1 MKTKYRLMKLA
12 VVLLCGAALLAPGE
26 ISWGDGEFYV
36 VGGGSPWKRNGVNI
50 YYKAGSVGIGT
61 DSPGGSPLS
70 VYGTG
75 NFAIYSTNS
84 ASGGTAVE
92 GLHTASSGD
101 GHGVHGESIST
112 DNANA
117 CGVYGYARGFGSG
130 VKGSTDSLNSKGVY
144 GENSAAGGI
153 GIVGKNTATYGSG
166 TGVWGSTDSTQ
177 IGAVGVVGLASG
189 GGTGVQGFSNNG
201 YGVIGYSNTGYAVY
215 AFGNIGATGN
225 KTAIVPTSQGN
236 RKLYSQ
242 ESPEVWFEDM
252 GEGQLEGGKAHIDL
266 DPLFL
271 ETVTINDQHPMKV
284 FIQLNDD
291 CNGVYVQ
298 RGNNAFEVKEL
309 RHGTSSAHFTYRIM
323 AKRKG
328 YETARLE
335 AAPDPV
341 KVADLKTPPVAKA
354 PPALAAFQH

>member
-1 MKTKYRLMKLA
+1 MKKL
-12 VVLLCGAALLAPGE
+12 VKLTLLLLCGVVVLGTGDRSYGE
-26 ISWGDGEFYV
+26 GDFYV
-36 VGGGSPWKRNGVNI
+36 VGVGSTWKRNGTNV
-50 YYKAGSVGIGT
+50 YYNNGNVGIGT
-61 DSPGGSPLS
+61 DNPDCLLTIVSGGGDAVKVYNSNSNSSNWSTGVFGECNNGFGIYGKGGIGVHAYGTSNYHPAVEACLGNDQTTSYGSPDD
-70 VYGTG
+70 VP
-75 NFAIYSTNS
+75 
-84 ASGGTAVE
+84 AV
-92 GLHTASSGD
+92 D
-101 GHGVHGESIST
+101 G
-112 DNANA
+112 AN
-117 CGVYGYARGFGSG
+117 FGSTGGGVKGYGATYG
-130 VKGSTDSLNSKGVY
+130 VKGST
-144 GENSAAGGI
+144 A
-153 GIVGKNTATYGSG
+153 
-166 TGVWGSTDSTQ
+166 
-177 IGAVGVVGLASG
+177 
-189 GGTGVQGFSNNG
+189 NG
-201 YGVIGYSNTGYAVY
+201 YGVHGKSLTGDGVRGESNGDNKSGVYGVNLNSNGYGVFCRGNFAAVE
-215 AFGNIGATGN
+215 GTKN
-225 KTAIVPTSQGN
+225 AIVPTSQGN

-298 RGNNAFEVKEL
+298 RGNNGFEVKEL